1 MNKNKCPFGAKFQK
15 YWDRRYDLF
24 SRFDDGI
31 RMDKEGLF
39 SATPEKISLHQAR
52 KMDCKTI
59 VYGFCGI
66 GGNSIGFAKVCDKVY
81 AIENNKNRIEMA
93 KNNAKIYGVE
103 KKIDFICRDFFE
115 ELKEIKAEGIF
126 IDLQWGGPEHEG
138 LKKFKLFHFK
148 PDGVKVL
155 KIAFANF
162 KKVAMKVPDNFDL
175 SELEIFDK
183 NYEIEDNI
191 MYDRVLFRTIYFVV

>member
-1 MNKNKCPFGAKFQK
+1 MNNKCSFGQKFQK
-15 YWDRRYDLF
+15 YWDRLYDLF
-24 SRFDDGI
+24 SRFDNGI
-31 RMDKEGLF
+31 RVDREGLF

-59 VYGFCGI
+59 VDGFCGI

-93 KNNAKIYGVE
+93 KNNAKIYEVE
-103 KKIDFICRDFFE
+103 KKIDFICGDFFE
-115 ELKEIKAEGIF
+115 ELKGIKAEGIF
-126 IDLQWGGPEHEG
+126 IDLQWGGPEYKE

-148 PDGVKVL
+148 PDGAKIL

-183 NYEIEDNI
+183 SYEIEDNI
-191 MYDRVLFRTIYFVV
+191 MYDRVLFRTVYFVV